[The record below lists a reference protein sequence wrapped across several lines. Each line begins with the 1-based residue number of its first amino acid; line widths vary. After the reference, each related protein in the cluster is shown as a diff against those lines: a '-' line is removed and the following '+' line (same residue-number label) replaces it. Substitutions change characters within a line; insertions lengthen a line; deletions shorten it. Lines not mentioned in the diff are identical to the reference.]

1 MDSWTKHESKRCL
14 CRLCL
19 HAIKKRTEKLI
30 FCAHLRQIKTIV
42 ARPLNRKAEV
52 IFFVFLV
59 KRRSC
64 VFVRARLQQWRISHS
79 LCIYLSSWWCWSC
92 AKCEIED
99 VNKTQI
105 ADRGNTSEKNGAD
118 NKAHS
123 NMHGRPSTRSQHN
136 AKLCA
141 QILNLN
147 IFTILWA
154 IATEMLIL
162 VGTSHMCGRCRCT
175 CRAESAF
182 RNGKILR
189 RLPAT
194 PIFFCFACDAVW
206 WVVRVEHANA

>member
-52 IFFVFLV
+52 HF
-59 KRRSC
+59 
-64 VFVRARLQQWRISHS
+64 SHS

-92 AKCEIED
+92 AKCEIKD

-123 NMHGRPSTRSQHN
+123 NMHSRPSTRSQHN

-175 CRAESAF
+175 CRGESAF